1 MDTLLDARRSQPSP
15 SAEAEPRHASMTEL
29 PLTRLPRARIPTL
42 VDVSITTRGHAM
54 PNQGLSSAAARN
66 PDVRVSARSVQRLH
80 RMQTSMRNVQRDLL
94 TVAGWGSVA
103 AALGLWVADGGVQ
116 TAITSGAKMLV
127 AAGIVTGLVATDLMV
142 VMLVLA
148 ARIPFVD
155 RAIGHDRA
163 IALHTKLGKWVL
175 YGLLLHA
182 TFLVFGYAAQYSTGI
197 FDEIA
202 SLLGISDLLLS
213 LIGLATLSV
222 VAITSIMA
230 VKRSLPYEVWHV
242 IHLTTYAAIGLSLPH
257 QFSVSGL
264 FAVGTWERWY
274 WLALFTI
281 VALGLLS
288 FRFIYPLITSFEHHL
303 VVSRVVLEDADVV
316 SIEMSGR
323 GLDRLGAEAG
333 QFMSWRFLGKGLW
346 WHQHPFSLS
355 AEPTDDTLRITIR
368 ALGRGTSKLLAVRP
382 GTRVAVEGP
391 YGIFTDASRS
401 QLGVTL
407 VGIGIGIA
415 PIRSLL
421 EATTVVPGLATV
433 ILRAH
438 SPEQLYLVDEIDVLC
453 RAKGVRLLA
462 VVGPRNEL
470 SEVPTWLP
478 AQYGTLG
485 IQDLVPYIAE
495 SDLYVCGPQR
505 ISDLVIEDA
514 LAAGTPKGAIH
525 NERFSW

>member
-1 MDTLLDARRSQPSP
+1 MDTLLHARRGLPAYSDDIEPQAAPMTKLPSKGLALPGIP
-15 SAEAEPRHASMTEL
+15 S
-29 PLTRLPRARIPTL
+29 L
-42 VDVSITTRGHAM
+42 VDVSTTTGRRVM
-54 PNQGLSSAAARN
+54 PVKAVPPPALAS
-66 PDVRVSARSVQRLH
+66 PDVRASARSIQRLH
-80 RMQTSMRNVQRDLL
+80 QLQTSIRNVHRDLL
-94 TVAGWGSVA
+94 TVLGWGSVA

-116 TAITSGAKMLV
+116 TAMTSGAKMLV
-127 AAGIVTGLVATDLMV
+127 AAGIVSGLVATDLLV

-148 ARIPFVD
+148 ARIPYVD

-175 YGLLLHA
+175 FGLLFHA
-182 TFLVFGYAAQYSTGI
+182 IFLVCGYAAQDSTGVAH
-197 FDEIA
+197 ELA

-213 LIGLATLSV
+213 LIGLATLSA
-222 VAITSIMA
+222 VAITSIVA

-242 IHLTTYAAIGLSLPH
+242 IHLSTYAAIGLSLPH

-264 FAVGTWERWY
+264 FAPGTWERWY
-274 WLALFTI
+274 WLALFTL

-288 FRFIYPLITSFEHHL
+288 FRFILPLVTSWEHHL
-303 VVSRVVLEDADVV
+303 VVSRVVLEDTDVV
-316 SIEMSGR
+316 TIEMSGR

-355 AEPTDDTLRITIR
+355 AAPTDTTLRITIR

-391 YGIFTDASRS
+391 YGIFTDAART

-421 EATTVVPGLATV
+421 EATTIAPGLATV

-438 SPEQLYLVDEIDVLC
+438 SPEQLYLIDEIDALC
-453 RAKGVRLLA
+453 QAKGVRLLA
-462 VVGPRNEL
+462 VVGPRNDH
-470 SEVPTWLP
+470 PFRRTWFP
-478 AQYGTLG
+478 EQYGMLR
-485 IQDLVPYIAE
+485 IDDLVPHIAQT
-495 SDLYVCGPQR
+495 DVYVCGPQAVA
-505 ISDLVIEDA
+505 DLVIEDA
-514 LAAGTPKGAIH
+514 LEAGTPRSAIH
-525 NERFSW
+525 DERFSW

>member
-1 MDTLLDARRSQPSP
+1 
-15 SAEAEPRHASMTEL
+15 
-29 PLTRLPRARIPTL
+29 
-42 VDVSITTRGHAM
+42 
-54 PNQGLSSAAARN
+54 
-66 PDVRVSARSVQRLH
+66 
-80 RMQTSMRNVQRDLL
+80 MRNVHRDLL
-94 TVAGWGSVA
+94 TVLGWGSVA

-116 TAITSGAKMLV
+116 TAMTSGAKMLV

-148 ARIPFVD
+148 ARIPYVD
-155 RAIGHDRA
+155 GAIGHDRA
-163 IALHTKLGKWVL
+163 IALHNKLGKWVL
-175 YGLLLHA
+175 FGLLFHA
-182 TFLVFGYAAQYSTGI
+182 IFLICGYAAQDSTGVVS
-197 FDEIA
+197 ELA

-222 VAITSIMA
+222 VAITSIVA

-242 IHLTTYAAIGLSLPH
+242 IHLSTYAAIGLSLPH

-264 FAVGTWERWY
+264 FGPGTWERWY
-274 WLALFTI
+274 WLALFGV
-281 VALGLLS
+281 VALGLMS
-288 FRFIYPLITSFEHHL
+288 FRFILPLITSWEHHL
-303 VVSRVVLEDADVV
+303 VVSRVVLEDTDVV
-316 SIEMSGR
+316 TIEMSGR

-355 AEPTDDTLRITIR
+355 AAPTDDTLRITIR

-382 GTRVAVEGP
+382 GTRVSVEGP

-401 QLGVTL
+401 LLGVTL

-421 EATTVVPGLATV
+421 ESTSVVPGLATV

-438 SPEQLYLVDEIDVLC
+438 SPEQLYLVDEIDALC

-470 SEVPTWLP
+470 AGEPTWLP
-478 AQYGTLG
+478 AQYGMLT
-485 IQDLVPYIAE
+485 IQDLVPHIAE
-495 SDLYVCGPQR
+495 SDLYVCGPQAVA
-505 ISDLVIEDA
+505 DLVIDDA
-514 LAAGTPKGAIH
+514 LAAGTPKSAIH